1 MANGPVLVVD
11 FGAQYAQLIA
21 RRVRE
26 AGVYSELVPHSMP
39 VDEIL
44 SKDPKAIILSGG
56 PASVFEPG
64 APTIDTMVFESGVP
78 VLGIC
83 YGFQVMAYELGGK
96 VDKAAL
102 GEYGKTSATIDDAD
116 GILADSPAEQ
126 TTWMSHGVAVEQ
138 APAGFEVLAHTEG
151 APVAAMADESRKLYG
166 VQWHPEV
173 KHSPLGQKL
182 IENFL
187 HRCAALPND
196 WDASSIIEDQV
207 KKIREKVGD
216 AEVICGLSGGVDS
229 AVAAALVHKAI
240 GDQLTCVFVDHGLL
254 RKGEVEQVKHDFV
267 AATGIKLITVDAADD
282 FLEALKGVSEPERKR
297 KIIGE
302 KFIRT
307 FEKAQ
312 RQVLEEAGARGKE
325 VKFLVQGTL
334 YPDVVESGGGDGA
347 ANIKSHH
354 NVGGLP
360 KDIKFQLIEP
370 LRTLFKDEV
379 RAIGT
384 ELGLPDEIVWRQPFP
399 GPGLGIRIIGE
410 ITKERLDLL
419 READAIAR
427 EELSKA
433 GLDRDIWQCPVVLLA
448 DVHSVGVQGDERTY
462 GSPIVLR
469 PVSSEDAMTAD
480 WSRVPY
486 DVLAT
491 ISTRITNEC
500 RQINRVVLDCTSKP
514 PATIEWE

>member
-1 MANGPVLVVD
+1 M
-11 FGAQYAQLIA
+11 
-21 RRVRE
+21 
-26 AGVYSELVPHSMP
+26 
-39 VDEIL
+39 
-44 SKDPKAIILSGG
+44 
-56 PASVFEPG
+56 
-64 APTIDTMVFESGVP
+64 
-78 VLGIC
+78 
-83 YGFQVMAYELGGK
+83 
-96 VDKAAL
+96 
-102 GEYGKTSATIDDAD
+102 
-116 GILADSPAEQ
+116 
-126 TTWMSHGVAVEQ
+126 
-138 APAGFEVLAHTEG
+138 
-151 APVAAMADESRKLYG
+151 
-166 VQWHPEV
+166 
-173 KHSPLGQKL
+173 
-182 IENFL
+182 
-187 HRCAALPND
+187 
-196 WDASSIIEDQV
+196 
-207 KKIREKVGD
+207 
-216 AEVICGLSGGVDS
+216 
-229 AVAAALVHKAI
+229 AAALVHKAI

-267 AATGIKLITVDAADD
+267 AATGIRLITVDAADD
-282 FLEALKGVSEPERKR
+282 FLDALAGVSEPERKR

-312 RQVLEEAGARGKE
+312 RQVLE
-325 VKFLVQGTL
+325 
-334 YPDVVESGGGDGA
+334 SGGGDGA

-360 KDIKFQLIEP
+360 EDIKFQLIEP